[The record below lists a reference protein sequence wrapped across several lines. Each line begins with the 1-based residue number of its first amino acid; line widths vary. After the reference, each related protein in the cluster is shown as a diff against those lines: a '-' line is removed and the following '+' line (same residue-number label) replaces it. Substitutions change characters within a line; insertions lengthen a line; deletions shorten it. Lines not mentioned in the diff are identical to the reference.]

1 MVFLPWSCTNRM
13 WLGSSPWGWHS
24 GTGNACCSMLPYL
37 LLHPRL
43 NPAPNATLKPMPLV
57 LPAAALAGV
66 GFAPLPTHHDLNWLD
81 APSWSPVMEIW
92 AAPVPPVC
100 PEHHN
105 SSPNTISTEPNPLTS
120 GCSPSAPTTGLHW
133 GQTPAHA
140 TDEHLSKEK
149 YRWRKKG
156 CKCKPLGRPGLNTLS
171 PFPHPLKHPS
181 SI

>member
-1 MVFLPWSCTNRM
+1 MELHQQNVAGIQPMGLAFWHRYCLLQHAPLFASAPQTKPSTKCHPKAT
-13 WLGSSPWGWHS
+13 GPACSSPGRC
-24 GTGNACCSMLPYL
+24 GLCSSP
-37 LLHPRL
+37 HTSRPQ
-43 NPAPNATLKPMPLV
+43 
-57 LPAAALAGV
+57 V
-66 GFAPLPTHHDLNWLD
+66 GLD
-81 APSWSPVMEIW
+81 APSGSPVMEIW

-120 GCSPSAPTTGLHW
+120 GCSPSAPTTSLHW

-149 YRWRKKG
+149 YGWRKKG

-171 PFPHPLKHPS
+171 PFHHPLKHPS